1 MAEVLSEDEDESDD
15 ETANAPAELDQADES
30 TDYTETD
37 LQSFRQQVEAE
48 LKSDTIKAAPV
59 VTPKPTK
66 YDAITSYIKS
76 MSVGV
81 DPVHT
86 ESATP
91 DQSLTIDDLD
101 HFEDALDISLRP
113 PPQPST
119 QDNTDTAS
127 VTSGVS
133 STDLQ
138 EAADDLTDLDPN
150 SREYRYKMVEKILSD
165 ARSQRSYSTNAST
178 IAPSVIKEKI
188 KRSIELKEQRDVRK
202 RCLAKGEA
210 NATTRGRKENKET
223 VKEYAGWDF

>member
-1 MAEVLSEDEDESDD
+1 MAEDLSDD
-15 ETANAPAELDQADES
+15 DDDGDSENELPALDQVEES

-37 LQSFRQQVEAE
+37 LKTFRQQVDAE

-59 VTPKPTK
+59 TPKPTK
-66 YDAITSYIKS
+66 YDSIASYIKS
-76 MSVGV
+76 LSVAS
-81 DPVHT
+81 T
-86 ESATP
+86 SQAAP
-91 DQSLTIDDLD
+91 DQSLIDDID

-113 PPQPST
+113 PQPRPD
-119 QDNTDTAS
+119 DNTDAVS

-133 STDLQ
+133 SNDLQ
-138 EAADDLTDLDPN
+138 EATDDLADLDPN

-178 IAPSVIKEKI
+178 IAPSVIKDKI

>member
-1 MAEVLSEDEDESDD
+1 MAEELSDD
-15 ETANAPAELDQADES
+15 GDDSTTSDIDETEES

-37 LQSFRQQVEAE
+37 LKSFRQQVEAE
-48 LKSDTIKAAPV
+48 LKSDTIKAKPV
-59 VTPKPTK
+59 TQTTYKF
-66 YDAITSYIKS
+66 DSIASYIHS
-76 MSVGV
+76 LTVEGR
-81 DPVHT
+81 
-86 ESATP
+86 AAAAAA
-91 DQSLTIDDLD
+91 DQSAVDD
-101 HFEDALDISLRP
+101 HFEDALDISQR
-113 PPQPST
+113 PQPPL
-119 QDNTDTAS
+119 QPQLDNTDAAS
-127 VTSGVS
+127 VNSGVS

-138 EAADDLTDLDPN
+138 EATDDLADLDPN

-178 IAPSVIKEKI
+178 IAPSVIKDKI

>member
-1 MAEVLSEDEDESDD
+1 MVEDLSEDEDDSENEIPTSQ
-15 ETANAPAELDQADES
+15 LDQVDES

-37 LQSFRQQVEAE
+37 LKSFRQQVDAE
-48 LKSDTIKAAPV
+48 LKSDTIKATPP
-59 VTPKPTK
+59 TPKPTK
-66 YDAITSYIKS
+66 YDSITSYIKS
-76 MSVGV
+76 LSFA
-81 DPVHT
+81 HT
-86 ESATP
+86 SPDESNV
-91 DQSLTIDDLD
+91 IDELD
-101 HFEDALDISLRP
+101 HFEDALDVSIRP
-113 PPQPST
+113 TLPSQPT
-119 QDNTDTAS
+119 PIDTTDAAS
-127 VTSGVS
+127 VNSGVS

-138 EAADDLTDLDPN
+138 EAADDLADLDPN

-178 IAPSVIKEKI
+178 IAPSVIKDKI